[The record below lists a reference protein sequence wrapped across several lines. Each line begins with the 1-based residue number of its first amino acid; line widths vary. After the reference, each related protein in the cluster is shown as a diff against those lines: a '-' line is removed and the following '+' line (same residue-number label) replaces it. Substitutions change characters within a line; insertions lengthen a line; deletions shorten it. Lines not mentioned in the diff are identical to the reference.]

1 MLSASV
7 VGVGAVKSQAF
18 GIPAGAQQRM
28 ACENISICVCK
39 CVSVFVSVCVA
50 VSGAVVYCRQSIC
63 SSPPHTHTH
72 SCVRMYSLY
81 MHKIEAMRA
90 SQPFCSHCGPPFSH
104 PVDETQTQSVP
115 LTL

>member
-28 ACENISICVCK
+28 ACENISMRVCK

-72 SCVRMYSLY
+72 THVFVCIPCICIKLRRC
-81 MHKIEAMRA
+81 ARR
-90 SQPFCSHCGPPFSH
+90 SHSAVTVGH
-104 PVDETQTQSVP
+104 PSVVQSTR
-115 LTL
+115 LRLSRYR